1 MTSRGALNWTGVRFP
16 PPPPSEFFDIKKN
29 RKNMETTTFV
39 LGILGG
45 LFLVGIVYAFA
56 GVLRMQKTVK
66 QLAEDIPRIHREI
79 DKKTDSL
86 WRDTEKRFEDVMQYS
101 DHLTSKIN
109 EVVSYVDSRID
120 KSLTHLSKSRST
132 AEKLTKT
139 VFPEEGD

>member
-1 MTSRGALNWTGVRFP
+1 
-16 PPPPSEFFDIKKN
+16 
-29 RKNMETTTFV
+29 METTTFV

-66 QLAEDIPRIHREI
+66 HLAEDIIPRIHREI